1 MANDAYSSVNGVR
14 NTLVNE
20 PLGLPVSDNTSNS
33 IFIFGTAPSGPL
45 YTPTKVSTDN
55 VNDIFGE
62 FVLNQYSDRSLLK
75 AYYEAVAAGGTND
88 EFDVRLVR
96 VGNVGNAAATLYEMN
111 AFDSGVHAPTGFS
124 QSIRLTSN
132 ASGREGN
139 GNSVTVTGTS
149 GIPEV
154 LTINTITGQSKSFY
168 LDPVNEQPGYIS
180 NVFDLLEAINGDP
193 DIQSAGITATTVLVE
208 SEINFPFVAG
218 SGTIVD
224 LSATGNTYGN
234 QLVEI
239 ANAYSLSTNVDTM
252 EAGLTTLVLSE
263 VPNKTLDE
271 NVQTLSKFEVV
282 KTSELVL
289 EVSSVTQSEL
299 GASAVQLKYK
309 SDTFWTGNTDDVTI
323 SALQIVRGGV
333 PIVFDVDDLT
343 FDVDKNVVLPDN
355 GAFTQTEGLVLGDR
369 VIATYKYTVQYIERK
384 YKSQLISGN
393 RGNYFVSGDSV
404 IFGAPQSDRI
414 AITYSGKQ
422 EYLWGTDIALYSR
435 SQSKI
440 QFMNPQNMPVDG
452 DTIYLTL
459 RYLPELPAP
468 TGTSFSN
475 GTVQVSSFSGGEDG
489 ISMSLAE
496 YKKEVKKGLDLTFG
510 HPCAAVV
517 VAGSY
522 LDDTITGYNAE
533 TGMKEQQNIGWHQ
546 MLIDHVLDKSNYVSE
561 CKAYIGT
568 KILNSNSAVDQ
579 AAYIQKLITVSS
591 TDTNRPANIVAGI
604 DAYPLIVTAN
614 DFIVSVP
621 KVSTSMYKTSPAMIY
636 AVARQSQDM
645 ETSPIKIS
653 NGMPSC
659 VRGLSITAVDHS
671 SLNQINRMRYT
682 FFIRDTVGQTNNII
696 PSDAPTMALTGS
708 SLDRQY
714 VLDIVYMCQRR
725 LRAGLQH
732 YLGLANDDR
741 NRKSMENSA
750 KSILKEF
757 TPNFLSGFDV
767 KISAD
772 AQDKIDGNCKIKYVL
787 ITSREIRK
795 ISQETRLK
803 LV

>member
-88 EFDVRLVR
+88 AFDVRLVR
-96 VGNVGNAAATLYEMN
+96 VGNVGNAAVTLYEMN
-111 AFDSGVHAPTGFS
+111 AFASGVHAPTGFS

-252 EAGLTTLVLSE
+252 EAGLTTFVLSE

-271 NVQTLSKFEVV
+271 NVQTLSRFEVV

-393 RGNYFVSGDSV
+393 RGNYFVSGNSV

-475 GTVQVSSFSGGEDG
+475 GSVQVSSFSGGEDG

-510 HPCAAVV
+510 HPCSAVV